1 MVKVVILIQMLKI
14 TDVTVLCTVGG
25 VRANICL
32 YYCTFPIYKRI
43 VVAKLTVNG
52 DPNPKQ

>member
-43 VVAKLTVNG
+43 LVAKLTVNG